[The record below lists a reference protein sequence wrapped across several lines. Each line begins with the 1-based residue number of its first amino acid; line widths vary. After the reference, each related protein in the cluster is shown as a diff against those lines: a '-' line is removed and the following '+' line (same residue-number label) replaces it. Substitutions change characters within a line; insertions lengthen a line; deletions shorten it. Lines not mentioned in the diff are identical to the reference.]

1 MESNTPEINP
11 LQDDV
16 QNAIESLRS
25 TLNNNYL
32 TAEKLMSLRNPE
44 IKSLNESVAK
54 VEDSYNELMKIM
66 SSNMTPAR
74 TIADVATNKREFDE
88 RISDWFTRTGTMGSN
103 KDFARFYAAPTSST
117 KSSKSSRSSSLT
129 VRRLQA
135 TLNLKTAQLQANH
148 MRERA
153 EEQQRKL
160 QLDAEEQKRKLQ
172 LDAEEQQRKSRLET
186 ELEEREA
193 LREIALA
200 ELECKVWEEAESKDV
215 KGPSFSNPNPSTLL
229 TPSSVGTQFPTASM
243 ATKRVTFGQ
252 TAVSTANT
260 SRSGYEANSGA
271 TPLNEGASR
280 PSLDALQHLPTR
292 SYSPFTNTP
301 YQPWLYNVDYDSMFL
316 PRPEFPKF
324 KGDPLEFKSFLNNF
338 ETHLEPRVHDERTLF
353 CLLLQHCSEDIQGQI
368 NHLAGQEACYQR
380 AKQKLVREYG
390 SPWIISDACYQKLK
404 EFPAIKS
411 GASRQLKTF
420 CELLEKTLEITKDIS
435 RYTNLDTLDTL
446 TALVG
451 KFPYNLRGRWVKRSV
466 EIEKTRGFVAEF
478 SDLVEF
484 VKQESDVANSLFG
497 LRTLND
503 KSNPKSKPSS
513 SKATV
518 AFLEE
523 ENKRT
528 GLGSCWYCKD
538 TRHKLLNCAS
548 FLNLSLNERCKF
560 VKTTKLC
567 HKCLSS
573 KHRTPACKR
582 TNTCKVDGCSGAFHH
597 TLLHRSVD
605 SKKLNTCEKST
616 STSDAIENT
625 NVSSALLSNKIRAES
640 SSGTV
645 YLSVVPVRVAHKN
658 KSILTYAFLDQ
669 GSTHTFC
676 DENLVKTLNL
686 NGPETS
692 IQIKTINGSSKVYK
706 SILCD
711 LEVSALNNDNSFSLT
726 NVHSIE
732 SISLQPNSIPP
743 KRELSQ
749 FQHLKDIRFDTIPG
763 ASIQML
769 IGADVPEMFCVG
781 NIRKGPK
788 GTPYAIETPLG
799 WSLLGPS
806 MTLSSQSNFN
816 VNFLSCKD
824 NELLQATERLWK
836 SDFERG
842 TSVLNVPNSKEDRA
856 AYDVMETRLCL
867 DGGHYQLPLLWKDE
881 CQKQLPDNLPLA
893 RKRLFHL
900 RNRFLKDEKLRK
912 AYTEA
917 IESYLSEG
925 YAQEITEK
933 DIQNASTVWYIPHHP
948 VVNPSKPGKLRVVFD
963 CAAKF
968 NGTSLNDKLMKG
980 PDLANSLVGVLTRFR
995 KNKVALVADVKA
1007 MFHQIKVDPRD
1018 QNALRFLWWNKGD
1031 LYKELK
1037 VYKMV
1042 VHPFGATSSPSCANF
1057 CLKQT
1062 AREFGHL
1069 YPSMISG
1076 AVLHNFY
1083 VDDCLV
1089 SVPTVK
1095 EAVTM
1100 QQKLTELLARRGFH
1114 LRKWISNDDK
1124 VLESISEL
1132 ERSNLGQ
1139 FMLDNGVKEKV
1150 LGIQWHVKGDYFT
1163 FDIHV
1168 NKKSFTRRGL
1178 LFMTASVYD
1187 PMGFVAPVILEAKLL
1202 LQDLCKQKANWDSV
1216 ISEEERVRWSLWLEE
1231 LPYLSELR
1239 IPRCFTQVAAASY
1252 EIFSD
1257 NGTNFVGAERV
1268 LRESLQSLQQS
1279 KLNNF
1284 CLQLEIKWRFN
1295 PPYASHMGGAWE
1307 RMIRSVRRI
1316 LNALTQMQTL
1326 TEECL
1331 VTLMTEVEGIL
1342 NSRPLVPL
1350 TLHDSEEEPLTP
1362 NHLLL
1367 LRGNPNLP
1375 PGTFDTNSCY
1385 TRRRW
1390 AQVQFLANQFWRR
1403 WAKEFLPNLLQRQK
1417 WFNRNRNFEVGDV
1430 VLLVEDMQHSNTTSL
1445 LVRKWK

>member
-1 MESNTPEINP
+1 MFEHLLRMESNIPEINP

-44 IKSLNESVAK
+44 IKLLNESVAK

-103 KDFARFYAAPTSST
+103 KNFARFNAAPTSSI

-135 TLNLKTAQLQANH
+135 TLNLKSAQLQANH

-153 EEQQRKL
+153 EEQQ
-160 QLDAEEQKRKLQ
+160 RKLQ

-193 LREIALA
+193 LRKIALA
-200 ELECKVWEEAESKDV
+200 ELECKVWESAESNDV

-229 TPSSVGTQFPTASM
+229 TPSSVGIQFPTASM

-260 SRSGYEANSGA
+260 SRSGYEANSA
-271 TPLNEGASR
+271 AKPLNEGASR
-280 PSLDALQHLPTR
+280 PSLDAPQHLPTR
-292 SYSPFTNTP
+292 SYSPFTNMP

-316 PRPEFPKF
+316 PRPEFPK
-324 KGDPLEFKSFLNNF
+324 GDPLEFKSFLNNF
-338 ETHLEPRVHDERTLF
+338 ETHLEPRVYDERTLF

-368 NHLAGQEACYQR
+368 NHLAGQEACYQS

-420 CELLEKTLEITKDIS
+420 CELLEKTLEITKDIP

-451 KFPYNLRGRWVKRSV
+451 KLPYNLRGRWVKRSV

-518 AFLEE
+518 AFLEQ

-548 FLNLSLNERCKF
+548 FLNLSLNERYKF
-560 VKTTKLC
+560 VKTRKLC

-605 SKKLNTCEKST
+605 SKKLHTCEKST
-616 STSDAIENT
+616 STSDTIENS

-645 YLSVVPVRVAHKN
+645 HLCVVPVRVAHKN

-692 IQIKTINGSSKVYK
+692 IQIKTINGSSKVYE

-711 LEVSALNNDNSFSLT
+711 LEVSALNDNSFSLT

-749 FQHLKDIRFDTIPG
+749 FQHLKDIRFDTIPS

-769 IGADVPEMFCVG
+769 IGADVPEMFCAG

-842 TSVLNVPNSKEDRA
+842 TSVLNVS
-856 AYDVMETRLCL
+856 
-867 DGGHYQLPLLWKDE
+867 
-881 CQKQLPDNLPLA
+881 
-893 RKRLFHL
+893 
-900 RNRFLKDEKLRK
+900 
-912 AYTEA
+912 
-917 IESYLSEG
+917 
-925 YAQEITEK
+925 
-933 DIQNASTVWYIPHHP
+933 
-948 VVNPSKPGKLRVVFD
+948 
-963 CAAKF
+963 
-968 NGTSLNDKLMKG
+968 
-980 PDLANSLVGVLTRFR
+980 
-995 KNKVALVADVKA
+995 
-1007 MFHQIKVDPRD
+1007 
-1018 QNALRFLWWNKGD
+1018 
-1031 LYKELK
+1031 
-1037 VYKMV
+1037 
-1042 VHPFGATSSPSCANF
+1042 
-1057 CLKQT
+1057 
-1062 AREFGHL
+1062 
-1069 YPSMISG
+1069 
-1076 AVLHNFY
+1076 
-1083 VDDCLV
+1083 
-1089 SVPTVK
+1089 
-1095 EAVTM
+1095 
-1100 QQKLTELLARRGFH
+1100 
-1114 LRKWISNDDK
+1114 
-1124 VLESISEL
+1124 
-1132 ERSNLGQ
+1132 
-1139 FMLDNGVKEKV
+1139 
-1150 LGIQWHVKGDYFT
+1150 
-1163 FDIHV
+1163 
-1168 NKKSFTRRGL
+1168 
-1178 LFMTASVYD
+1178 
-1187 PMGFVAPVILEAKLL
+1187 
-1202 LQDLCKQKANWDSV
+1202 
-1216 ISEEERVRWSLWLEE
+1216 
-1231 LPYLSELR
+1231 
-1239 IPRCFTQVAAASY
+1239 
-1252 EIFSD
+1252 
-1257 NGTNFVGAERV
+1257 
-1268 LRESLQSLQQS
+1268 
-1279 KLNNF
+1279 
-1284 CLQLEIKWRFN
+1284 
-1295 PPYASHMGGAWE
+1295 
-1307 RMIRSVRRI
+1307 
-1316 LNALTQMQTL
+1316 
-1326 TEECL
+1326 
-1331 VTLMTEVEGIL
+1331 
-1342 NSRPLVPL
+1342 NSRRTEQL
-1350 TLHDSEEEPLTP
+1350 TT
-1362 NHLLL
+1362 
-1367 LRGNPNLP
+1367 
-1375 PGTFDTNSCY
+1375 
-1385 TRRRW
+1385 
-1390 AQVQFLANQFWRR
+1390 
-1403 WAKEFLPNLLQRQK
+1403 
-1417 WFNRNRNFEVGDV
+1417 
-1430 VLLVEDMQHSNTTSL
+1430 
-1445 LVRKWK
+1445 

>member
-1 MESNTPEINP
+1 
-11 LQDDV
+11 
-16 QNAIESLRS
+16 
-25 TLNNNYL
+25 
-32 TAEKLMSLRNPE
+32 
-44 IKSLNESVAK
+44 
-54 VEDSYNELMKIM
+54 
-66 SSNMTPAR
+66 
-74 TIADVATNKREFDE
+74 
-88 RISDWFTRTGTMGSN
+88 
-103 KDFARFYAAPTSST
+103 
-117 KSSKSSRSSSLT
+117 
-129 VRRLQA
+129 
-135 TLNLKTAQLQANH
+135 
-148 MRERA
+148 
-153 EEQQRKL
+153 
-160 QLDAEEQKRKLQ
+160 
-172 LDAEEQQRKSRLET
+172 
-186 ELEEREA
+186 
-193 LREIALA
+193 
-200 ELECKVWEEAESKDV
+200 
-215 KGPSFSNPNPSTLL
+215 
-229 TPSSVGTQFPTASM
+229 M

-271 TPLNEGASR
+271 TPLNESASC
-280 PSLDALQHLPTR
+280 PSLDAPQHLPTR

-324 KGDPLEFKSFLNNF
+324 KGNPLEFKSFLNNF

-353 CLLLQHCSEDIQGQI
+353 CLLLQHCNEDIQGQI
-368 NHLAGQEACYQR
+368 NHLAGQEVCYQR

-420 CELLEKTLEITKDIS
+420 CELLEKTLEITKDIP

-451 KFPYNLRGRWVKRSV
+451 KLPYNLRGRWVKRSV

-548 FLNLSLNERCKF
+548 FLNLSLNKRYKF

-605 SKKLNTCEKST
+605 SKKLHTCEKST
-616 STSDAIENT
+616 STSDTNENT

-640 SSGTV
+640 SSETV
-645 YLSVVPVRVAHKN
+645 YLCVVPVRVAHKN

-669 GSTHTFC
+669 VSTHTFC

-711 LEVSALNNDNSFSLT
+711 LEVSALNNNNSFSLT

-749 FQHLKDIRFDTIPG
+749 FQPLKDIRFDTIPG

-769 IGADVPEMFCVG
+769 IGADVSEMFCVG

-842 TSVLNVPNSKEDRA
+842 TSVLNVPNSEDRA

-881 CQKQLPDNLPLA
+881 CQKQLSDNLPLA
-893 RKRLFHL
+893 RK
-900 RNRFLKDEKLRK
+900 
-912 AYTEA
+912 
-917 IESYLSEG
+917 
-925 YAQEITEK
+925 
-933 DIQNASTVWYIPHHP
+933 
-948 VVNPSKPGKLRVVFD
+948 
-963 CAAKF
+963 
-968 NGTSLNDKLMKG
+968 
-980 PDLANSLVGVLTRFR
+980 
-995 KNKVALVADVKA
+995 
-1007 MFHQIKVDPRD
+1007 
-1018 QNALRFLWWNKGD
+1018 
-1031 LYKELK
+1031 
-1037 VYKMV
+1037 
-1042 VHPFGATSSPSCANF
+1042 
-1057 CLKQT
+1057 
-1062 AREFGHL
+1062 
-1069 YPSMISG
+1069 
-1076 AVLHNFY
+1076 
-1083 VDDCLV
+1083 
-1089 SVPTVK
+1089 
-1095 EAVTM
+1095 
-1100 QQKLTELLARRGFH
+1100 
-1114 LRKWISNDDK
+1114 
-1124 VLESISEL
+1124 
-1132 ERSNLGQ
+1132 
-1139 FMLDNGVKEKV
+1139 
-1150 LGIQWHVKGDYFT
+1150 
-1163 FDIHV
+1163 
-1168 NKKSFTRRGL
+1168 
-1178 LFMTASVYD
+1178 
-1187 PMGFVAPVILEAKLL
+1187 
-1202 LQDLCKQKANWDSV
+1202 
-1216 ISEEERVRWSLWLEE
+1216 
-1231 LPYLSELR
+1231 
-1239 IPRCFTQVAAASY
+1239 
-1252 EIFSD
+1252 
-1257 NGTNFVGAERV
+1257 
-1268 LRESLQSLQQS
+1268 
-1279 KLNNF
+1279 
-1284 CLQLEIKWRFN
+1284 
-1295 PPYASHMGGAWE
+1295 
-1307 RMIRSVRRI
+1307 
-1316 LNALTQMQTL
+1316 
-1326 TEECL
+1326 
-1331 VTLMTEVEGIL
+1331 
-1342 NSRPLVPL
+1342 
-1350 TLHDSEEEPLTP
+1350 
-1362 NHLLL
+1362 
-1367 LRGNPNLP
+1367 
-1375 PGTFDTNSCY
+1375 
-1385 TRRRW
+1385 
-1390 AQVQFLANQFWRR
+1390 
-1403 WAKEFLPNLLQRQK
+1403 
-1417 WFNRNRNFEVGDV
+1417 
-1430 VLLVEDMQHSNTTSL
+1430 
-1445 LVRKWK
+1445 

>member
-32 TAEKLMSLRNPE
+32 TAQKLMSLRNPE

-103 KDFARFYAAPTSST
+103 KDFARFNAAPTSST
-117 KSSKSSRSSSLT
+117 KSSKSSRSSLT

-153 EEQQRKL
+153 EEQKRKL

-172 LDAEEQQRKSRLET
+172 LDAEEQQRKLQLDAEEQQRESRLDAEEQQRESRLDAEEQQRESRLET

-193 LREIALA
+193 LRKIALA

-280 PSLDALQHLPTR
+280 PSLDAPQHLPTR

-368 NHLAGQEACYQR
+368 NHLASQEACYQR

-420 CELLEKTLEITKDIS
+420 CELLEKTLEITKDIP

-451 KFPYNLRGRWVKRSV
+451 KLPYNLRGRWVKRSV

-548 FLNLSLNERCKF
+548 FLNLSLNERYNF

-605 SKKLNTCEKST
+605 SKKLHTCEKST
-616 STSDAIENT
+616 STSDTIENT

-640 SSGTV
+640 SFGTV
-645 YLSVVPVRVAHKN
+645 YLCVVPVRVAHKN

-749 FQHLKDIRFDTIPG
+749 FQHLKDVRFDTIPG

-806 MTLSSQSNFN
+806 MTLSSQSNSN

-900 RNRFLKDEKLRK
+900 RNRLLEDEKLRK

-948 VVNPSKPGKLRVVFD
+948 VVNPSKPGKL
-963 CAAKF
+963 K
-968 NGTSLNDKLMKG
+968 
-980 PDLANSLVGVLTRFR
+980 
-995 KNKVALVADVKA
+995 
-1007 MFHQIKVDPRD
+1007 
-1018 QNALRFLWWNKGD
+1018 
-1031 LYKELK
+1031 
-1037 VYKMV
+1037 
-1042 VHPFGATSSPSCANF
+1042 SSF
-1057 CLKQT
+1057 
-1062 AREFGHL
+1062 
-1069 YPSMISG
+1069 
-1076 AVLHNFY
+1076 
-1083 VDDCLV
+1083 
-1089 SVPTVK
+1089 
-1095 EAVTM
+1095 
-1100 QQKLTELLARRGFH
+1100 
-1114 LRKWISNDDK
+1114 
-1124 VLESISEL
+1124 
-1132 ERSNLGQ
+1132 
-1139 FMLDNGVKEKV
+1139 
-1150 LGIQWHVKGDYFT
+1150 
-1163 FDIHV
+1163 
-1168 NKKSFTRRGL
+1168 
-1178 LFMTASVYD
+1178 
-1187 PMGFVAPVILEAKLL
+1187 
-1202 LQDLCKQKANWDSV
+1202 
-1216 ISEEERVRWSLWLEE
+1216 
-1231 LPYLSELR
+1231 
-1239 IPRCFTQVAAASY
+1239 
-1252 EIFSD
+1252 
-1257 NGTNFVGAERV
+1257 
-1268 LRESLQSLQQS
+1268 
-1279 KLNNF
+1279 
-1284 CLQLEIKWRFN
+1284 
-1295 PPYASHMGGAWE
+1295 
-1307 RMIRSVRRI
+1307 
-1316 LNALTQMQTL
+1316 
-1326 TEECL
+1326 
-1331 VTLMTEVEGIL
+1331 
-1342 NSRPLVPL
+1342 
-1350 TLHDSEEEPLTP
+1350 
-1362 NHLLL
+1362 
-1367 LRGNPNLP
+1367 
-1375 PGTFDTNSCY
+1375 
-1385 TRRRW
+1385 
-1390 AQVQFLANQFWRR
+1390 
-1403 WAKEFLPNLLQRQK
+1403 
-1417 WFNRNRNFEVGDV
+1417 
-1430 VLLVEDMQHSNTTSL
+1430 
-1445 LVRKWK
+1445 